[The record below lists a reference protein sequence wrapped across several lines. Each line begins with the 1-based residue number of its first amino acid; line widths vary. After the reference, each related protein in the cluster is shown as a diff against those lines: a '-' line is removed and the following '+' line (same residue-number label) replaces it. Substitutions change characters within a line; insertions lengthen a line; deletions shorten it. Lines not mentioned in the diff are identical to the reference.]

1 MSKQFYVYIIA
12 SKRNGTLYVGVTS
25 DIVKRMREHK
35 EGLVEGFTKQYGV
48 KTLVYY
54 EVHESSQAAITR
66 EKQMKRWNRAWKI
79 QLIEKGNPRWD
90 DLYDKIVL

>member
-25 DIVKRMREHK
+25 DIVERMWEHK

-48 KTLVYY
+48 KTLGHC
-54 EVHESSQAAITR
+54 EVHGSSQAAITSER
-66 EKQMKRWNRAWKI
+66 QMTGRNRRWAS
-79 QLIEKGNPRWD
+79 QLIEKGKARWD
-90 DLYDKIVL
+90 DPYDKIVL